1 MGMDEKL
8 QKSLTEQEEL
18 YDYIY
23 KKDNKYGISG
33 YRIPILSRAVA
44 SLPRK
49 HVTSVLDIGA
59 GRGQLLNWFKKHYNP
74 EVLAGVEISKKAIKK
89 SRRAKWIKHGSAQQV
104 PFDDSSFN
112 VVVCT
117 DVLEHVP
124 PNELGLC
131 LDEMLRVGRKWWI
144 VETDNGKARE
154 DKHLRKSPVK
164 QKTLHLIRKD
174 INWWM
179 LQFQKHGFN
188 VRRASKYYDSKM
200 LFVMTRAPVV
210 KKD

>member
-1 MGMDEKL
+1 MDEKL

-89 SRRAKWIKHGSAQQV
+89 SGIKQRKFWYFNLWIWHGNGYCCQQ
-104 PFDDSSFN
+104 N
-112 VVVCT
+112 
-117 DVLEHVP
+117 
-124 PNELGLC
+124 
-131 LDEMLRVGRKWWI
+131 
-144 VETDNGKARE
+144 
-154 DKHLRKSPVK
+154 
-164 QKTLHLIRKD
+164 
-174 INWWM
+174 
-179 LQFQKHGFN
+179 
-188 VRRASKYYDSKM
+188 
-200 LFVMTRAPVV
+200 
-210 KKD
+210 